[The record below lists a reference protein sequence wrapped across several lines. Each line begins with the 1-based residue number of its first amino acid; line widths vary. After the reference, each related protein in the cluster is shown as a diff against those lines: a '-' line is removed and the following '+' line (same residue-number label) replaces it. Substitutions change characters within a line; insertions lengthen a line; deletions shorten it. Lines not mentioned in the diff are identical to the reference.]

1 MSCNKSMS
9 FEECERAILKKAIE
23 ESKRKQ
29 GKKMLMNDETLKIIN
44 IVESFIK
51 DKKCICYG
59 GTAINN
65 ILPEEDQFYDKQ
77 VEFPDY
83 DFYTPHAL
91 KYAKELADIYYK
103 HGFTEVEAKA
113 GVHKGTFKVYVN
125 FLPVADITFL
135 PLDLYK
141 ELLKDSKKVEN
152 IYYAPPNFL
161 RMSMYLELSR
171 PDGDTSRWEKVLK
184 RITLLNKHY
193 PLKGKQCTLKNIQRI
208 FSKSEIK
215 SVDVFTIIRDTFV
228 NNNVVFFGSYALK
241 LYSRYMP
248 KKIEE
253 NFRKIPDFD
262 VLAEDPELMA
272 YRLKEQLNYGGYK
285 NVEIIKH
292 EGVGE
297 IISDHIEI
305 KVEDKTVVFIYKP
318 IACHSYN
325 IADTKIGKIRI
336 ATIDTMLSFY
346 LAFMYANREY
356 YKKNRILCMCEFLFN
371 VQQENRLEQKGL
383 LKRFS
388 IECYGKQHT
397 LEESRKEKSEKY
409 KEFKNKKNTTE
420 YEEYF
425 LRYVPFEIKKDDEIR
440 RETLRKSKTKPK
452 QLSTKQ
458 VSTKQ
463 VSTKLQNLSKPKT
476 RTKTNSKTIEYTV
489 VPKKKTRKKKKPKKK
504 PKKKKGVLGFLFD

>member
-1 MSCNKSMS
+1 MSCDKSMS
-9 FEECERAILKKAIE
+9 FDECERAILKKAIE
-23 ESKRKQ
+23 ESKRKK
-29 GKKMLMNDETLKIIN
+29 GKKLLMNDETLKMID

-65 ILPEEDQFYDKQ
+65 ILPTVDQFYDKQ
-77 VEFPDY
+77 IEFPDY
-83 DFYTPHAL
+83 DFYTPNAL

-113 GVHKGTFKVYVN
+113 GIHKGTFKVFVN
-125 FLPVADITFL
+125 FIPVADITFL
-135 PLDLYK
+135 TDDLYK

-171 PDGDTSRWEKVLK
+171 PDGDTSRWEKVLN

-193 PLKGKQCTLKNIQRI
+193 PLKGKQCTITNIQRV
-208 FSKSEIK
+208 FSRSEIK
-215 SVDVFTIIRDTFV
+215 SIDVFSIIRDTFV
-228 NNNVVFFGSYALK
+228 NNNAVFFGSYALK

-248 KKIEE
+248 KNIEKK
-253 NFRKIPDFD
+253 FKKIPDFD
-262 VLAEDPELMA
+262 ILAEDPELMA
-272 YRLKEQLNYGGYK
+272 FRLKEQLDYSGYK
-285 NVEIIKH
+285 NVEIVKH
-292 EGVGE
+292 KCIGD

-305 KVEDKTVVFIYKP
+305 KIHGKTVVFIYEP

-346 LAFMYANREY
+346 LAFMYADRDY
-356 YKKNRILCMCEFLFN
+356 YNKNRILCMCEFLFN
-371 VQQENRLEQKGL
+371 VQQKNRLEQKGL

-397 LEESRKEKSEKY
+397 LEESRKEKSKKY
-409 KEFKNKKNTTE
+409 KELKNKRNTSE

-425 LRYVPFEIKKDDEIR
+425 LRYVPFEIKKNNEIK
-440 RETLRKSKTKPK
+440 RETMRKTKTKTKHVNTRLIESPYDMSKTK
-452 QLSTKQ
+452 S
-458 VSTKQ
+458 
-463 VSTKLQNLSKPKT
+463 
-476 RTKTNSKTIEYTV
+476 
-489 VPKKKTRKKKKPKKK
+489 KKKTHFNNNNKKTNKKKRKKKKKTI
-504 PKKKKGVLGFLFD
+504 KKGFFGSLFE

>member
-1 MSCNKSMS
+1 MICDKSMS
-9 FEECERAILKKAIE
+9 FDDCEQAILKKAIE

-29 GKKMLMNDETLKIIN
+29 GKKMLMNDETIKIIN

-65 ILPEEDQFYDKQ
+65 ILPKEEQFYDKD

-91 KYAKELADIYYK
+91 KYAKELANIYYK
-103 HGFTEVEAKA
+103 NGFTEVEAKA
-113 GVHKGTFKVYVN
+113 GIHKGTYKVFVN

-135 PLDLYK
+135 TDELYN

-193 PLKGKQCTLKNIQRI
+193 PLKGNHCTLKNIQRI
-208 FSKSEIK
+208 FSKSEIR

-228 NNNVVFFGSYALK
+228 NYNVVFFGSYALK

-248 KKIEE
+248 KKIEK
-253 NFRKIPDFD
+253 NFKKIPDFD
-262 VLAEDPELMA
+262 VLSEDPELMA
-272 YRLKEQLNYGGYK
+272 FRLKEQLGYNGYK
-285 NVEIIKH
+285 DTEIIKH
-292 EGVGE
+292 KGVGE
-297 IISDHIEI
+297 IISDHIEM
-305 KVEDKTVVFIYKP
+305 KVDGKTVVFIYKP

-346 LAFMYANREY
+346 LAFMYANRDY

-388 IECYGKQHT
+388 IECYGKQQT
-397 LEESRKEKSEKY
+397 MEESRKEKSDKY
-409 KEFKNKKNTTE
+409 KELKSKRNTTE

-425 LRYVPFEIKKDDEIR
+425 LRYVPFEIKKNDEIR
-440 RETLRKSKTKPK
+440 RETLRKSKTKSKYPTV
-452 QLSTKQ
+452 QRLDDLSQ
-458 VSTKQ
+458 Q
-463 VSTKLQNLSKPKT
+463 KT
-476 RTKTNSKTIEYTV
+476 RTKTKIRTHV
-489 VPKKKTRKKKKPKKK
+489 VAPTKKTRKKKKR
-504 PKKKKGVLGFLFD
+504 KKKKGILDFLF